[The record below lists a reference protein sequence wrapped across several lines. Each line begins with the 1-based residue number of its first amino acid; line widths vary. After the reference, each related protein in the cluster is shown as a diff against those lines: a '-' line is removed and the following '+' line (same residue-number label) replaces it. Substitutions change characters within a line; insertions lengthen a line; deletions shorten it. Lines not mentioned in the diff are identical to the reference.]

1 MLFNYGEKIHFKDK
15 KVRSD
20 QLNNF
25 FNNKKLITLL
35 VSLIAFIGIL
45 WFSFSNLGSIPYL
58 QQIVN
63 DITAVAGR
71 GISKPVN
78 VINGFFSDVNNV
90 QDTFEEN
97 KRLKAELDGL
107 AQMKAE
113 LATVGEENV
122 KLKDELE
129 LQATLTEY
137 NSIVATVISRNP
149 DKWVDQIIIDLGS
162 THGLVNGMSVMSNNG
177 LLGRITEV
185 NPTSSKVTLLST
197 NDDASILTSAEI
209 ILEDGTV
216 YGVINGYDPNRKQ
229 LIMEQITSTTTIK
242 EGTDVVT
249 SGLGGLVPRGLL
261 VGTVTEIS
269 LDGHGL
275 GQRVYIEPATN
286 FEDIRFVTIIDR
298 EAGIVDETS
307 DTTEADEESE

>member
-1 MLFNYGEKIHFKDK
+1 M
-15 KVRSD
+15 
-20 QLNNF
+20 NNF

-45 WFSFSNLGSIPYL
+45 WFSFSNLGSVPYL

-78 VINGFFSDVNNV
+78 AINGFFSDVNNV

-97 KRLKAELDGL
+97 KRLKVELDGL
-107 AQMKAE
+107 AQMQAE
-113 LATVGEENV
+113 LAAVGEENK
-122 KLKDELE
+122 KLKEELE

-137 NSIVATVISRNP
+137 NSITATVISRNP
-149 DKWVDQIIIDLGS
+149 GMWVDQVIIDQGS

-197 NDDASILTSAEI
+197 NEDSAILTSAEI

-216 YGVINGYDPNRKQ
+216 FGVINAFDPNRKQ

-242 EGTDVVT
+242 EGTKVVT

-261 VGTVTEIS
+261 VGTVTEVS
-269 LDGHGL
+269 LDRHGL

-286 FEDIRFVTIIDR
+286 FEDVRFVTIINR
-298 EAGIVDETS
+298 EAGIVDELE